1 MPVVLRILLFISSI
15 LSFIFV
21 ARRLKKSEVNLYDTT
36 FWILLSAV
44 FVVLSAFPGLGIG
57 MAELIGIQSPVNL
70 IFLIII
76 FCLLAHCFV
85 QSLRFS
91 ALEDK
96 FERFV
101 EKDALR
107 DEAATEKP
115 GGEE

>member
-1 MPVVLRILLFISSI
+1 MPLILRILLLISSL

-21 ARRLKKSEVNLYDTT
+21 ARRLKKSAVKLYDTT
-36 FWILLSAV
+36 FWIFLSAV
-44 FVVLSAFPGLGIG
+44 FVILSVFPELGIG
-57 MAELIGIQSPVNL
+57 LAELIGIQSPVNL

>member
-1 MPVVLRILLFISSI
+1 MPAVLRILLFISSF

-21 ARRLKKSEVNLYDTT
+21 ARRLKKSEVKLYDTT

-44 FVVLSAFPGLGIG
+44 FVVLSAFPGIGIG
-57 MAELIGIQSPVNL
+57 LAELIGVQSPVNL